1 MILLRHALITHLVLW
16 VGVRDANGTAVL
28 PIELLSF
35 VGYRASLEI
44 VALILLRET
53 LP

>member
-1 MILLRHALITHLVLW
+1 MILLRHALITHLVLG
-16 VGVRDANGTAVL
+16 VGVRDATVL

-35 VGYRASLEI
+35 LGSLEI